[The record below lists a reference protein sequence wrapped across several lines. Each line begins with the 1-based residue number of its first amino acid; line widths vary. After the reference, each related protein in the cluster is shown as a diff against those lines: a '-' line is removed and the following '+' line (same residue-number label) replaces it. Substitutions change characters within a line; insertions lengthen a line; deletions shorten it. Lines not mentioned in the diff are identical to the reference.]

1 MRIVEHGP
9 LRARVEVRTILRLP
23 EAVVDGRR
31 VGEVATEVVTTLEV
45 HAGSPLVTVTTEL
58 DNRSRDHRLRAWL
71 PLPERAT
78 TSEAECAFAVVE
90 RGTVAEGGPTERPL
104 PTYPSRR
111 FVGAGGLVV
120 VHEGL
125 LEYELVDL
133 DESAP
138 EPTAGALAL
147 TLLRCTGMLSNGP
160 MAMRPLPA
168 GPEVATPGAQ
178 LEGRH
183 VLRYGVALRPD
194 RATPLAPIALPL
206 VDELSLPLLTTWAPG
221 GGRLPAVGS
230 ALSVEGAEVSAVL
243 REGGHL
249 VVRAFEATGSPAT
262 MRVPGRTGTVVDLR
276 GTPLAP
282 FTRRGGARPVGDR
295 HRPARRAGL
304 SAAPQTEPGPV
315 SDCGDGPACGRPDGP
330 WPGRHGR
337 PAPPCSRSP
346 RRRGA
351 GARRRPGRPCATP
364 RWRGR

>member
-1 MRIVEHGP
+1 MRLVEQGP
-9 LRARVEVRTILRLP
+9 LRALVEVRSTLRLP
-23 EAVVDGRR
+23 EEVVDGRR
-31 VGEVATEVVTTLEV
+31 VGEVVTEVVTTLGV
-45 HAGSPLVTVTTEL
+45 RTGSPLVTVTTEI

-133 DESAP
+133 DGSAP
-138 EPTAGALAL
+138 EPSAGALAL

-194 RATPLAPIALPL
+194 DRAALAA
-206 VDELSLPLLTTWAPG
+206 T
-221 GGRLPAVGS
+221 
-230 ALSVEGAEVSAVL
+230 ALS
-243 REGGHL
+243 
-249 VVRAFEATGSPAT
+249 
-262 MRVPGRTGTVVDLR
+262 
-276 GTPLAP
+276 
-282 FTRRGGARPVGDR
+282 
-295 HRPARRAGL
+295 
-304 SAAPQTEPGPV
+304 
-315 SDCGDGPACGRPDGP
+315 
-330 WPGRHGR
+330 
-337 PAPPCSRSP
+337 
-346 RRRGA
+346 
-351 GARRRPGRPCATP
+351 ARRRAVAAVAHRVGTRRRTP
-364 RWRGR
+364 PLRRARR